1 METGYSSTQIGR
13 LERGK
18 IKNPAYKMI
27 AEIENVL
34 DINMRSEIENFA
46 NKSDDKIA
54 GIYKN

>member
-1 METGYSSTQIGR
+1 
-13 LERGK
+13 
-18 IKNPAYKMI
+18 MI